1 MKVILEMDLPMG
13 KETIKTLKK
22 LTLVNGETISGMVL
36 DNKNS
41 KIENEDTSDLLY
53 LINIKEEANFMIK
66 ILFTK
71 GNSELGFLRVKDWL
85 NIKMVKFSKGLLRKI
100 KGFLEDILFQTVL
113 IMKVNLE
120 TICLMEMDNF
130 TGLMV

>member
-22 LTLVNGETISGMVL
+22 LILVNGETISGMVL

-41 KIENEDTSDLLY
+41 KIENEDTSALLY

-71 GNSELGFLRVKDWL
+71 GNSELGFLRVKD
-85 NIKMVKFSKGLLRKI
+85 
-100 KGFLEDILFQTVL
+100 
-113 IMKVNLE
+113 
-120 TICLMEMDNF
+120 
-130 TGLMV
+130 

>member
-41 KIENEDTSDLLY
+41 KIENEDTSALLY

-71 GNSELGFLRVKDWL
+71 GNSELGFL
-85 NIKMVKFSKGLLRKI
+85 GLRI
-100 KGFLEDILFQTVL
+100 D
-113 IMKVNLE
+113 
-120 TICLMEMDNF
+120 
-130 TGLMV
+130 